1 MIVIKSSKELEIMA
15 LSGDIAA
22 SALGVA
28 KEIIKE
34 GVTTEYIDKK
44 IEEHIILRGGKPS
57 FLGYRGFPKSSCISV
72 NDEVIHGIPDDRK
85 IVEGDIVSVDV
96 GVFYKGLHSDNAATF
111 AVGQVSKE
119 KKKLME
125 VTSSALQEGISAAVE
140 GMRIGDIGNAI
151 QTFVEDNGCS
161 VVREFV
167 GHGIGHNL
175 HEDPEVPNYGRSGRG
190 QRLSKGMTIAIEP
203 MINLGE
209 KYVDVIENDWT
220 VVTRDG
226 SPSAHFEMTV
236 AITESKAV
244 ILTDW
249 RKYI

>member
-1 MIVIKSSKELEIMA
+1 MITVKSQSELEVMA
-15 LSGDIAA
+15 LSGDVAA

-34 GVTTEYIDKK
+34 GVTTDYIDKK
-44 IEEHIILRGGKPS
+44 IKEHIIQRGGKPS

-72 NDEVIHGIPDDRK
+72 NDEVIHGIPGDRV

-96 GVFYKGLHSDNAATF
+96 GVLYKGFHSDNAATF
-111 AVGQVSKE
+111 AVGQVSRE
-119 KKKLME
+119 KKKLLE
-125 VTSSALQEGISAAVE
+125 VTALALQEGISMAVE

-151 QTFVEDNGCS
+151 QTFVESNGCS

-167 GHGIGHNL
+167 GHGIGYEL
-175 HEDPEVPNYGRSGRG
+175 HEDPEVPNYGRPGRG

-203 MINLGE
+203 MINLGARH
-209 KYVDVIENDWT
+209 VDVIENDWT

-249 RKYI
+249 GKYI